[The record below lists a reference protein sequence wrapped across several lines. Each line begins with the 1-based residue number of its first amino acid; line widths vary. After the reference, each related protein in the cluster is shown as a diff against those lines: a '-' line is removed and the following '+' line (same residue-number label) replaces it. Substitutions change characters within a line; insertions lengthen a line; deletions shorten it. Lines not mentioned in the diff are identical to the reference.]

1 MGLADLIKPEFI
13 QIDGPALSK
22 EEMIRSLVEPLA
34 AAGMIQSTATVTRAL
49 MERERVMSTGLGGGI
64 ALPHAQSSA
73 VKEFG
78 VAIARP
84 AEPVDFRAL
93 DEKPVRLI
101 FLAVGPEDRIGLMRV
116 LTRISR
122 LIYTGDLQK
131 RLMEAKSG
139 GEMIRLI
146 AAEEAKLGTDGASLI
161 PGEGGSST

>member
-1 MGLADLIKPEFI
+1 MGLARLIRPEFI

-22 EEMIRSLVEPLA
+22 EEMIRTLVEPLT
-34 AAGMIQSTATVTRAL
+34 AAGLIQSSATVTRAL

-73 VKEFG
+73 VRQFA
-78 VAIARP
+78 VAIGRP
-84 AEPVDFRAL
+84 AQPVDFHAL

-101 FLAVGPEDRIGLMRV
+101 FLAVGPEDRIGLMRI

-131 RLMEAKSG
+131 KLMEAKSG
-139 GEMIRLI
+139 KEMMRLI
-146 AAEEAKLGTDGASLI
+146 AAEEAKLGTEAGSLI
-161 PGEGGSST
+161 PGEDGSST